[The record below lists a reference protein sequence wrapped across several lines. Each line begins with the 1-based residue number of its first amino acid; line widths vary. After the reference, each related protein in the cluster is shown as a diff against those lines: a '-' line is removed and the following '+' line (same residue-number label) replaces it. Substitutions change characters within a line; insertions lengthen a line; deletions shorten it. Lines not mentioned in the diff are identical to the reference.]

1 MFSIFLSVFVVMTYF
16 MVIYCFNLSKK
27 QMIIAWGITTFLQGL
42 IAVSL
47 CASITPFMLTACKGS
62 DEKKSDSV
70 PARRI
75 Q

>member
-1 MFSIFLSVFVVMTYF
+1 MKKTY
-16 MVIYCFNLSKK
+16 
-27 QMIIAWGITTFLQGL
+27 GFLQGL

-75 Q
+75 QLDS